1 VAGFHGFLVGAALTV
16 YAGGSFAQGLE
27 TYDITS
33 QTISS
38 FKIGSDETRFGR
50 LEYVGGFA
58 MTSSGSNFGAL
69 SAFRFLDGGS
79 KFVGVADTGFWFA
92 GVVSRDADGKPT
104 GIADFRIRAML
115 DDDRAAER
123 PKWETDAEGL
133 LVNGNRVTASFE
145 REHRISTGDIDAQT
159 LDMPLT
165 EETLPVPAR
174 ELRNNRG
181 FETLALAPMS
191 SALTGAK
198 VAVTEK
204 SLNKQGNIFAAVMDG
219 PEKGIFYVARNGE
232 FDITDGDF
240 LPNGD
245 LLLLERKFN
254 MADGIAMRLRLISG
268 ETIKKGATVDGAILL
283 EANMGYQIDNM
294 EALDV
299 WQDSAGGTRVTLM
312 SDDNHSILQRS
323 ILLEFKLLD

>member
-1 VAGFHGFLVGAALTV
+1 LARNRSLIIGAALTV
-16 YAGGSFAQGLE
+16 YTCSALAQGLE
-27 TYDITS
+27 TYDISIQPIT
-33 QTISS
+33 S

-58 MTSSGSNFGAL
+58 MTSSGGNFGAL
-69 SAFRFLDGGS
+69 SALRFLDGGS

-92 GVVSRDADGKPT
+92 GSVARDANGRPT
-104 GIADFRIRAML
+104 GIADFRIRPML
-115 DDDRAAER
+115 DDSRTAER

-133 LVNGNRVTASFE
+133 LVKGNRVTASFE
-145 REHRISTGDIDAQT
+145 RVHRISTGDIDTET

-165 EETLPVPAR
+165 EERLPVPAR

-181 FETLALAPMS
+181 FETLALAPAD
-191 SALTGAK
+191 SALAGAK

-204 SLNKQGNIFAAVMDG
+204 SLNKNGDIFAAVMDG
-219 PEKGIFYVARNGE
+219 PQKGVFYLARNGE

-268 ETIKKGATVDGAILL
+268 DSIKAGATVDGAVLL

-299 WQDSAGGTRVTLM
+299 WQDAGGATRLTLL

-323 ILLEFKLLD
+323 ILLEFKLSD